1 MAGSDAFAAHTTAAD
16 TSEEAATAT
25 AMTIMATAVVDDPL
39 GECVGQTRA
48 PPLRHKDHLHNLHPL
63 PRRSISSHHHLYC
76 RKTARHRSRSN
87 LLGRGRLEGSCLSSH
102 LAFSAYV
109 VWDYGK
115 PVWDSGQ
122 PGHSEAAAA
131 AESKHAWSKA
141 ASWVTTTAGA
151 VHRRKV
157 VTIEHKAIASRKVA
171 VMDVTSHR

>member
-1 MAGSDAFAAHTTAAD
+1 MAGFDAFAAHTTAAD
-16 TSEEAATAT
+16 TSGEAATAT
-25 AMTIMATAVVDDPL
+25 AMTTMATAVVDDPL

-48 PPLRHKDHLHNLHPL
+48 PPLRHKDHLLHLHPL
-63 PRRSISSHHHLYC
+63 PRRSISSHHHPHC

-87 LLGRGRLEGSCLSSH
+87 LLGRDRLEGSCLSFH

-131 AESKHAWSKA
+131 ESKHAWSKA
-141 ASWVTTTAGA
+141 ASWVTATAGA

-157 VTIEHKAIASRKVA
+157 VTVDHKAVASRKVA
-171 VMDVTSHR
+171 AMDVPSHR